1 MHDALEFPE
10 MPEPNAKEI
19 EDAVRALP
27 PDDLASFRKWF
38 HVFDADAWDR
48 QIERDADAGRLD
60 VLAAAALRAHREGRT
75 SPL

>member
-1 MHDALEFPE
+1 MSES
-10 MPEPNAKEI
+10 NVRQI

-38 HVFDADAWDR
+38 HEFDAEAWD
-48 QIERDADAGRLD
+48 QQFERDANSGKLD
-60 VLAAAALRAHREGRT
+60 TLAAAALRAHREGRT